1 MVTKFLIVI
10 AMVVD
15 IMADLYLCPAL
26 TAEQQGEGDKNTHK
40 HIRSS

>member
-15 IMADLYLCPAL
+15 IMAVLVYLCPAL
-26 TAEQQGEGDKNTHK
+26 TAEQQQQGEEDTQTHPQ
-40 HIRSS
+40 